1 MPRLY
6 EKCHPRGGPPRNSL
20 GWSRSRIQGG
30 AAPALLEERPGEG
43 WWHLA
48 QQTGWPG
55 LCSLGCEDWTMT
67 ECATALQVQAERA
80 GALGLE
86 AESWSQAGD
95 FLSLACVSIS
105 LSIEW
110 PK

>member
-1 MPRLY
+1 
-6 EKCHPRGGPPRNSL
+6 
-20 GWSRSRIQGG
+20 
-30 AAPALLEERPGEG
+30 
-43 WWHLA
+43 
-48 QQTGWPG
+48 
-55 LCSLGCEDWTMT
+55 MT

-95 FLSLACVSIS
+95 FLSLACMSIS